1 MNTTIATETLEDQL
15 ITAHLELFDAESAG
29 DWKQVESRWHNV
41 IDVIELYDAYEG
53 AGLLDHLRDYLFKT
67 IEFEI
72 GAHQEGSPYRL
83 ESLLNILL
91 TCSRLSE
98 TFGGYPD
105 VFWLRV
111 LTVAMDA
118 GFGMSSLDAI
128 VSVWF
133 ATTDNSFRIG

>member
-1 MNTTIATETLEDQL
+1 MTMTIATATLEDQL
-15 ITAHLELFDAESAG
+15 ITTHLELFDAESAG
-29 DWKQVESRWHNV
+29 DWNQVETCWHSV
-41 IDVIELYDAYEG
+41 IDVIEQYETYEG
-53 AGLLDHLRDYLFKT
+53 AGLLNHLRDYLFKA

-91 TCSRLSE
+91 TCSRLNES
-98 TFGGYPD
+98 FGGYPD

-118 GFGMSSLDAI
+118 GCGMSSLDAI

-133 ATTDNSFRIG
+133 ATTDNSFRS